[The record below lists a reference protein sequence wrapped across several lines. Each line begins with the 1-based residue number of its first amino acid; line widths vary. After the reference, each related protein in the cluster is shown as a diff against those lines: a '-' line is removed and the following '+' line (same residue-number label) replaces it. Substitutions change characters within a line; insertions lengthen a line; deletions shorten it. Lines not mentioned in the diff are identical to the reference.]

1 MGSITFFPY
10 FHRIIYKYLQSNYYV
25 VIIMNKIKGILIST
39 LLLLSILTIIAP
51 VSAGTVHVYPGDDI
65 RAKLLGAASGDTVY
79 VHAGS
84 YTINSSTNI
93 NNKSLTIIGD
103 GASST
108 TINFVDT
115 NTKIYF
121 YMHPGPGT
129 TINISGIT
137 FKGDS
142 TSTPNNLLEFYNNDS
157 TTKTMMDVKVTDCV
171 FDKALQSIVKAGAYD
186 TNMQSVTIENC
197 EFKNAGVFGG
207 LEAHGHSQVIVKN
220 CLFHDNVYGLTF
232 ADTSQATIQSCTL
245 DKNKVGILITS
256 NTSSNTIKDCI
267 ITNNALDGISKS
279 GTSTLTN
286 TYNNVWNNGTN
297 YSGTTAGADSI
308 SQNPSYATGRLGSYY
323 LSPSSPCVDKGS
335 ASSAS
340 IGLDKMTTRTDEHWD
355 TGTVDMGYHYPS
367 NRGPQTS
374 LPIDFILK
382 LLKKNKNK

>member
-1 MGSITFFPY
+1 
-10 FHRIIYKYLQSNYYV
+10 
-25 VIIMNKIKGILIST
+25 MNKIKGILIST

-84 YTINSSTNI
+84 YTISNNI
-93 NNKSLTIIGD
+93 DIFNKSLTIIGD
-103 GASST
+103 GSSNT
-108 TINFVDT
+108 IINFSGNVT
-115 NTKIYF
+115 LGF
-121 YMHPGPGT
+121 PLSSGT
-129 TINISGIT
+129 SNVNVNISGIT

-142 TSTPNNLLEFYNNDS
+142 STYRLMQFVNSLANYTIITS
-157 TTKTMMDVKVTDCV
+157 VKDCV
-171 FDKALQSIVKAGAYD
+171 FDRANGECLLIDGQNNNSIIIA
-186 TNMQSVTIENC
+186 TIENC
-197 EFKNAGVFGG
+197 EFKNARDFGG
-207 LEAHGHSQVIVKN
+207 LEAHHYSQATVKN
-220 CLFHDNVYGLTF
+220 CLFHDNKFGLNF
-232 ADTSQATIQSCTL
+232 IQYSQATIQSCTF
-245 DKNKVGILITS
+245 DKNTDSGIQITS
-256 NTSSNTIKDCI
+256 DASSNTIKDCI
-267 ITNNALDGISKS
+267 ITNNTLNGISKS

-297 YSGTTAGADSI
+297 YSGTTAGAGSI

-323 LSPSSPCVDKGS
+323 LYPSSPCVDKGS
-335 ASSAS
+335 ASSAF

-355 TGTVDMGYHYPS
+355 TGTVDMGYHYSS